1 MGEFTL
7 ETEPSMHFL
16 RLLACLALSAGVA
29 APSFAQPGDES
40 FFFRYTNTGVLAV
53 GDGQQEPETPEEPED
68 DPLRVEFSFPSA
80 LAAGTE
86 YEFRIQADGGTGTYG
101 FSAEGHPAFVH
112 LDADGT
118 VHAFPEAEDAGNY
131 DGMTFTVSDGEA
143 TASTGPFSFSVT
155 VGGTFP
161 MPVAAYHNGVETE
174 RAPLYDGKSGAGSW
188 VRLTGPA
195 SYVEYA
201 YDSPI
206 TATGAYLHVSGGTTV
221 EAFVAGQWV
230 QVAQTSGPFK
240 GDVHAVEG
248 LSFTSDRWRVKRRSA
263 SGATSAVH
271 EFRPGPSPMHLGPVF
286 TTRPGFVATRGTT
299 VAFAATGGTG
309 YYTDAP
315 LSYSFHEA
323 GEIPDGLSL
332 TDEGTLSV
340 DPDADVATTWYFQV
354 KVEDGVG
361 FHDVRGFY
369 VTHDAPAAADLMA
382 HDFSLDGSGV
392 DYRSMYDGAA
402 LDAPSPVSVNQSRA
416 LVVDFGHVVRADRVV
431 AGFAA
436 MPTGARARI
445 DHEIDGAW
453 VQGPVIQPSQS
464 GSAVEFPEVSALRF
478 RILANNAY
486 TFNVTEFRVGA
497 GPVHV

>member
-1 MGEFTL
+1 MKRINLISLGIAGA
-7 ETEPSMHFL
+7 
-16 RLLACLALSAGVA
+16 LLFSVQAH
-29 APSFAQPGDES
+29 AQQ
-40 FFFRYTNTGVLAV
+40 
-53 GDGQQEPETPEEPED
+53 DG
-68 DPLRVEFSFPSA
+68 R
-80 LAAGTE
+80 
-86 YEFRIQADGGTGTYG
+86 
-101 FSAEGHPAFVH
+101 
-112 LDADGT
+112 
-118 VHAFPEAEDAGNY
+118 
-131 DGMTFTVSDGEA
+131 
-143 TASTGPFSFSVT
+143 FSVT

-271 EFRPGPSPMHLGPVF
+271 EFRPGPSPMHLSPVF

-416 LVVDFGHVVRADRVV
+416 LVVDFSDVPFIDSS
-431 AGFAA
+431 
-436 MPTGARARI
+436 GARSIDLLAARMKRQ
-445 DHEIDGAW
+445 GARLYIA
-453 VQGPVIQPSQS
+453 GTTP
-464 GSAVEFPEVSALRF
+464 AVRRQLLAYGVTRARATYRSSVASALDE
-478 RILANNAY
+478 LAGSRPDTGRN
-486 TFNVTEFRVGA
+486 
-497 GPVHV
+497 